1 MDLRLVFFKEVNE
14 MWAGLGYYRRAR
26 FLLELGADVISSD
39 EPLLCVDL
47 ADQVAEVLDFFGL
60 REVLGL
66 GVTVGAYILTLFALK
81 YKERVLGLILVS
93 PICKAPLWTDANV
106 DATLN
111 ALVAAGLV
119 LLDKGAWLST
129 QMFLLEAHKHGKAG
143 ATILIKEQ

>member
-1 MDLRLVFFKEVNE
+1 MKEVNE
-14 MWAGLGYYRRAR
+14 MLAGLGYYRRAR
-26 FLLELGADVISSD
+26 FLLEHRENSSTWSLIDSLSFAYELLQLGADVISSD

-60 REVLGL
+60 RDVLCL

-93 PICKAPLWTDANV
+93 PICKAPSWTDANV

-111 ALVAAGLV
+111 ALLAA
-119 LLDKGAWLST
+119 LSW
-129 QMFLLEAHKHGKAG
+129 
-143 ATILIKEQ
+143 